1 MVKILLIVS
10 DFCRRL
16 GKVRLE
22 EPHASIYLCLV
33 QLSPA
38 EGGRRSA

>member
-16 GKVRLE
+16 GKVRLG

-38 EGGRRSA
+38 ECGRRSA